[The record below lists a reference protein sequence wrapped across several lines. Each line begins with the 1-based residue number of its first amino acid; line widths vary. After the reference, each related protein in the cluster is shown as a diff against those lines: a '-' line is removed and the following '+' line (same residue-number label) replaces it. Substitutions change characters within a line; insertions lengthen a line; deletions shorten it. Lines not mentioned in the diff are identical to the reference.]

1 MHLVLSMVRG
11 HGNKEAN
18 SLIRTS
24 GTLVYRL
31 QPPQHLLPICMVPTS
46 QLLVGIPLH
55 IRWWHGSLF
64 LSISIVHFWNT
75 LPHVVHLFFCPCF
88 PISICLK
95 CISVQ
100 QRLACF
106 LFFLFCSD
114 WWKWVRDNRGSWSA
128 HEEYTVA
135 SCWRYFCIIV
145 WCFVSPNYD
154 AIAQQLHDLQNFLE
168 FLSGSFV
175 FRIHSSSLISFH
187 HGQDKMM
194 LLMQQ
199 VLHFCIWGNAIYKE
213 DMFFQLL
220 TRVSFHF
227 LQEDL
232 RTSHWW
238 RGWERESAQQP
249 W

>member
-1 MHLVLSMVRG
+1 VRMK
-11 HGNKEAN
+11 N
-18 SLIRTS
+18 
-24 GTLVYRL
+24 
-31 QPPQHLLPICMVPTS
+31 
-46 QLLVGIPLH
+46 
-55 IRWWHGSLF
+55 IRWHLAEGIFALLF
-64 LSISIVHFWNT
+64 
-75 LPHVVHLFFCPCF
+75 
-88 PISICLK
+88 
-95 CISVQ
+95 
-100 QRLACF
+100 
-106 LFFLFCSD
+106 
-114 WWKWVRDNRGSWSA
+114 
-128 HEEYTVA
+128 
-135 SCWRYFCIIV
+135 
-145 WCFVSPNYD
+145 WCFVSTNYD
-154 AIAQQLHDLQNFLE
+154 AVAQQLLDLQNFLE

-175 FRIHSSSLISFH
+175 FRIDCSSLISFH

-199 VLHFCIWGNAIYKE
+199 VLHFCIWGNAIYTNAISEE